1 MIHER
6 WPEKVP
12 CIPLLSQRWWDT
24 FTNLWPRWYPPNV
37 SPFAKVTNP
46 QFSGENISPATS
58 PRSQCRL
65 HFSLRHLA
73 GTQRSI
79 DFVLTHIGVVVNCQ
93 ANLWGSGG
101 KHNSWVS
108 WCFGWRLRVLGSHWG
123 VVPPPSNS
131 HLLNFWTCRRWDPR
145 QCFPPAETWRKHSWL
160 YKQLT
165 SKTTTCIC
173 VNVWSHVRDMTNGTT
188 CTYPNHGRRGA
199 ERFLRRPVEGWKYA
213 QSHLRVDSLFVNL
226 GRIVKPPHRSEYP
239 TCVTGRRQ
247 SHDNGAPTTLLDTAH
262 FQKVIHDPATVT
274 TRTRHFQE
282 GIPIETSLSIFSL
295 AGGAPVPR
303 SSPSMVML
311 RGYLFCQ
318 PYSHFGGVVCI
329 WGRNDSPKWIR

>member
-123 VVPPPSNS
+123 
-131 HLLNFWTCRRWDPR
+131 W
-145 QCFPPAETWRKHSWL
+145 
-160 YKQLT
+160 
-165 SKTTTCIC
+165 
-173 VNVWSHVRDMTNGTT
+173 
-188 CTYPNHGRRGA
+188 
-199 ERFLRRPVEGWKYA
+199 FL
-213 QSHLRVDSLFVNL
+213 H
-226 GRIVKPPHRSEYP
+226 
-239 TCVTGRRQ
+239 
-247 SHDNGAPTTLLDTAH
+247 
-262 FQKVIHDPATVT
+262 PATVT

-282 GIPIETSLSIFSL
+282 GILSKLHF
-295 AGGAPVPR
+295 
-303 SSPSMVML
+303 PSFHWLGEHPFPAV
-311 RGYLFCQ
+311 RRQWSFWRAYLFCQ
-318 PYSHFGGVVCI
+318 PYSHFGEVVCI
-329 WGRNDSPKWIR
+329 WGRNDSPKWIRWVKILTCGKGPVNGRCLAES